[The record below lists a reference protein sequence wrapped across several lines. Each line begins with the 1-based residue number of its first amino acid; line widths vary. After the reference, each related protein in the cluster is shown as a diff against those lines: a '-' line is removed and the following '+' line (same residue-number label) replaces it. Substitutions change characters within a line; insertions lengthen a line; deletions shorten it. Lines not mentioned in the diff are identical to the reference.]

1 MGCSEVFLG
10 LLFNALIGCLA
21 FLLVMLVW
29 CIDDDETNEVK
40 KVICKILFATI
51 IMVSVYAS
59 VKLWIFIDDGGLKL
73 KGTNSTDVEETE
85 IVEDAEKDD
94 VTLLNNDLITP
105 NEDGTYTFNNK
116 KYKSS
121 DNGYFFYLVDD
132 DTNANTDVD
141 ADTIT
146 DAEVNIDIYYTKSY
160 NTELF
165 SDGAEYYLLISV
177 PNGDYPYKL
186 SNKEY
191 LDIINGE
198 FPESYVVVMSM
209 NNTPDVFMDDTIISL
224 YPVVGKG

>member
-1 MGCSEVFLG
+1 MGCGEVIFG
-10 LLFNALIGCLA
+10 LLVNSLIGSVA
-21 FLLVMLVW
+21 FLLVMFISL
-29 CIDDDETNEVK
+29 IEDETISDIGCI
-40 KVICKILFATI
+40 ICKIFMAI
-51 IMVSVYAS
+51 IISVGVYS
-59 VKLWIFIDDGGLKL
+59 SFIWWGFIIDGGLHN
-73 KGTNSTDVEETE
+73 TVSTDVEGTE
-85 IVEDAEKDD
+85 VVEDAEKDD

-132 DTNANTDVD
+132 DVNANTDVD
-141 ADTIT
+141 ANTIT

-160 NTELF
+160 NAELF
-165 SDGAEYYLLISV
+165 SDGTEYYLLISV

-191 LDIINGE
+191 LDIISGE

>member
-1 MGCSEVFLG
+1 MSCGEVFLG

-29 CIDDDETNEVK
+29 CMDDDETNDVK
-40 KVICKILFATI
+40 KFVYKILYATI
-51 IMVSVYAS
+51 IIASVYTS
-59 VKLWIFIDDGGLKL
+59 VKLWVFIDNGGLL

-94 VTLLNNDLITP
+94 VTLLNNDLITH

-132 DTNANTDVD
+132 DANANTDVD

-160 NTELF
+160 NAELF
-165 SDGAEYYLLISV
+165 SDGTEYYLLISV

-198 FPESYVVVMSM
+198 FPESYVVAMFM
-209 NNTPDVFMDDTIISL
+209 NNTPDIFMDDTIISL

>member
-1 MGCSEVFLG
+1 MSCGEVFLG
-10 LLFNALIGCLA
+10 LLFNTFIGCFA
-21 FLLVMLVW
+21 FLLVVLVW

-40 KVICKILFATI
+40 QVICKILYAI
-51 IMVSVYAS
+51 IIIVSVYAS
-59 VKLWIFIDDGGLKL
+59 VKLWVFIGDGGLL
-73 KGTNSTDVEETE
+73 KGTNSTDVEGTE

-94 VTLLNNDLITP
+94 VILLNNGLITP

-116 KYKSS
+116 KYKPS
-121 DNGYFFYLVDD
+121 DDGYFFYLVDD
-132 DTNANTDVD
+132 DANANTDVD

-146 DAEVNIDIYYTKSY
+146 DAEANIDIYYTKSY

-165 SDGAEYYLLISV
+165 TDGTDYYLLVSV

-198 FPESYVVVMSM
+198 FPESYVVTMSM